1 MKFSVNL
8 DMRDRRV
15 LVVGGGTVGK
25 RKIAALIDTG
35 AKIEVVSPEVLPDI
49 EKWQADGKLIW
60 RKRAFRS
67 EDIRDK
73 EFVFCTTNQREMNQ
87 EIARLAR
94 QEKAWVNVSD
104 CPFEGNLF
112 IPASYQQGNL
122 RLTVSTDGES
132 PGVARQVRQKLEEDF
147 GPEWAEYLELIRRLR
162 EEFKEMGTPKE
173 REQFWRKILQMDFVV
188 MIKEGQIRQVEG
200 KIRDAARSFR
210 A

>member
-8 DMRDRRV
+8 DMKTRRV

-35 AKIEVVSPEVLPDI
+35 AEIEVVSPEVLPEI
-49 EKWQADGKLIW
+49 EAWQKEGKLIW
-60 RKRAFRS
+60 HKRAFQPKDVS
-67 EDIRDK
+67 KK
-73 EFVFCTTNQREMNQ
+73 EFVFCTTNQREINQ

-94 QEKAWVNVSD
+94 QARAWVNVSD
-104 CPFEGNLF
+104 CPYEGDLF
-112 IPASYQQGNL
+112 IPASHQQGKL

-147 GPEWAEYLELIRRLR
+147 GVEWKEYLDLIAKLR
-162 EEFKEMGTPKE
+162 EEFKEIGSPKE
-173 REQFWRKILQMDFVV
+173 REQFWREILQLDFVL